1 MYHLIIFIFLVSF
14 TAISCDEYNLYKSN
28 KSFASI
34 PISDQ
39 DSVGTCYAHVATT
52 LLDTERFENGVDM
65 TKRTHPLFSAYAYK
79 EDQGSYFSS
88 QDDLAGGD
96 TAKAL
101 KALAARKLCYE
112 SDGEKLISKYK
123 GNNSLTDEQFMNI
136 IEETYEYYIS
146 KDNSVNKSEVEEN
159 TRFLG
164 CSQTTINNTQTVL
177 NNIMKELSIVPDKII
192 PYYVMEQIFKGCIES
207 SRPTPLVT
215 IKNLKTFECNNCSNE
230 SIVSYIV
237 KQLKRNKPVGIG
249 YCSKV
254 LNDKDVIMIEDN
266 NLLSPFDNSR
276 IQRTKEG
283 CGLHESV
290 VSGSRKVGGQC
301 QLLVRNTWGDWK
313 SKVWSDC
320 LCETSKGVYESCKP
334 KDGKI
339 NSVGCWVDSKALSRN
354 IVDMVH
360 F

>member
-1 MYHLIIFIFLVSF
+1 LSISYS
-14 TAISCDEYNLYKSN
+14 AISCDEYNLYKTN

-65 TKRTHPLFSAYAYK
+65 SKRTHPLFSAYAYK
-79 EDQGSYFSS
+79 KDESSLFSS

-96 TAKAL
+96 TAKAI
-101 KALAARKLCYE
+101 KALANRKLCYE

-123 GNNSLTDEQFMNI
+123 GSKSLSDEEFMNI
-136 IEETYEYYIS
+136 IEETYEYFIS
-146 KDNSVNKSEVEEN
+146 KDPSENKSAVVEN
-159 TRFLG
+159 KRFLG
-164 CSQTTINNTQTVL
+164 CSDEALNSTQIVL
-177 NNIMKELSIVPDKII
+177 NNVLKNLRIVPEKII
-192 PYYVMEQIFKGCIES
+192 PYYVMENIFKGCIES

-215 IKNLKTFECNNCSNE
+215 LSKLKTFECNNCTDS
-230 SIVSYIV
+230 SIVSYLI

-254 LNDKDVIMIEDN
+254 LNDKNANMLEDN

-313 SKVWSDC
+313 SKVWNDC

-334 KDGKI
+334 SDGKI
-339 NSVGCWVDSKALSRN
+339 NSVGCWIDSKALSRN
-354 IVDMVH
+354 VVDMVH